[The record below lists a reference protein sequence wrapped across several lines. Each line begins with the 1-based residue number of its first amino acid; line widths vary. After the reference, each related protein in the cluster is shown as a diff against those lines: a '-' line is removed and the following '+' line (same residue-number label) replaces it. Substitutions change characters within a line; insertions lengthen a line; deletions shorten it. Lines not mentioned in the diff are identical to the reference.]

1 MRKIIIL
8 ILSLWLMIGNQ
19 KMNVSALGSGTPLDP
34 WQIFTVDDLKAI
46 GTVGDWDDSYILMN
60 NLDLSGK
67 NWTALGTS
75 GTHLFSGTFDGNE
88 HDISGLTIDVLDVS
102 SDFVSLGLFYG
113 LGGATITDL
122 SMSFVDISV
131 IVTDPE
137 FYIGALA
144 GFAKVEEGGKLL
156 IDHVT
161 IKGTMDVSYRL
172 DALVSRHR
180 TVGGMI
186 GEVIGDN
193 DPTNPSLIS
202 NNTVALDMGVNF
214 DLLYEDYYYFN
225 GDMAIGGFVGHA
237 EDTLFQSNIYEST
250 DLAFTSEFVIN
261 DWDEIYVGGIVGLYT
276 TETDYTSANRSIF
289 LDNTTRNASVKGYVN
304 VGGLI
309 GKYISSINNHIYEAG
324 LNEVLVQGFYYVGGI
339 VGYGAHLTFENI
351 RIKTL
356 SMKSLQTNSSKFGGV
371 IAYGTDIDFKGIIN
385 IDGFVFSESF
395 DDDNAQTI
403 GSLAGQLMESSSEA
417 FITAKN
423 VEINAYGVIGGLI
436 GAVYTMSIDQATVSN
451 ANLVATSNV
460 GGIVGVITYG
470 TLTSLKN
477 VTFDGEIHAES
488 FVGGIS
494 GRLDSKT
501 NIDHAIVL
509 GDIYISEVLGGGLIG
524 RSIYNYVDTDMLI
537 VTESYVRANIHYTYN
552 TKGVG
557 GLIGGASS
565 NWSLSSNPI
574 KLTDVY
580 FAGQILMIE
589 DAENPNATNPEFID
603 PILGWD
609 VNGGAHVFTYVYYDS
624 TLYPGTNNKNI
635 GVGKT
640 TTEMMLK
647 TAYEGF
653 DFSGLDHWFIYSE
666 FNDGYATFNPGLVRI
681 DFTGTDGTLL
691 GIVIIDPNSTVNP
704 IDDPKLEGFVFDKW
718 LDEEDNPFDFNTSLG
733 ESIVLKA
740 SFKEE
745 LPDTGVQ
752 SYWMWILGI
761 SLGLGLISRKKQ
773 DSK

>member
-60 NLDLSGK
+60 NLDLSGE

-161 IKGTMDVSYRL
+161 IKGTMDVTYRL
-172 DALVSRHR
+172 DALVSVHR

-193 DPTNPSLIS
+193 DPTNPSMIS
-202 NNTVALDMGVNF
+202 NNTVILDMGVNF
-214 DLLYEDYYYFN
+214 NLQYEGYYDFD
-225 GDMAIGGFVGHA
+225 GDMAIGGFVGNA
-237 EDTLFQSNIYEST
+237 VDTLFQSNIYESA
-250 DLAFTSEFVIN
+250 DLAFTSDFIIY
-261 DWDEIYVGGIVGLYT
+261 DWDEIYVGGIVGLYS
-276 TETDYTSANRSIF
+276 TETDFTSAYRSIF
-289 LDNTTRNASVKGYVN
+289 LDNTTRNASVKGFVN

-309 GKYISSINNHIYEAG
+309 GKYNSSVSNHIYEAG
-324 LNEVLVQGFYYVGGI
+324 LNDVVVQGFYRVGGI
-339 VGYGAHLTFENI
+339 IGNGSNLIFENV
-351 RIKTL
+351 RIMTL
-356 SMKSLQTNSSKFGGV
+356 SIKSTQNSNSNFGGV
-371 IAYGTDIDFKGIIN
+371 IAYGTNINFKGVVN
-385 IDGFVFSESF
+385 IDGFIFSETSSE
-395 DDDNAQTI
+395 DNSQSI
-403 GSLAGQLMESSSEA
+403 GSLAGQLITSSSEA
-417 FITAKN
+417 IINIKN
-423 VEINAYGVIGGLI
+423 IDISGDAVIGGLI
-436 GAVYTMSIDQATVSN
+436 GAVYTMSIDQATVTN
-451 ANLVATSNV
+451 ASIVATSNV
-460 GGIVGVITYG
+460 GGIIGVITYG

-477 VTFDGEIHAES
+477 VTFDGEIHGES

-494 GRLDSKT
+494 GRLDTKT
-501 NIDHAIVL
+501 SIDHAIIL
-509 GDIYISEVLGGGLIG
+509 GDIYVNGYFGGGFIG
-524 RSIYNYVDTDMLI
+524 RSIVSYDDNDTLNI
-537 VTESYVRANIHYTYN
+537 TESYVRANIHYTYN
-552 TKGVG
+552 SVGIG
-557 GLIGGASS
+557 GLIGGAHLIDYVNIIS
-565 NWSLSSNPI
+565 
-574 KLTDVY
+574 LTDVY
-580 FAGQILMIE
+580 YAGKLAMIH
-589 DAENPNATNPEFID
+589 DDENPNPTDPNKTD
-603 PILGWD
+603 PIMGWIISTS
-609 VNGGAHVFTYVYYDS
+609 NYTYSHVYYDS
-624 TLYPGTNNKNI
+624 TLTTVTNNSGM

-653 DFSGLDHWFIYSE
+653 DFTGLDHWFIYSE

-691 GIVIIDPNSTVNP
+691 EVVIIDPNSTVSP

-718 LDEEDNPFDFNTSLG
+718 LDEEDNPFDFNTSLSK
-733 ESIVLKA
+733 SIVLKA

-745 LPDTGVQ
+745 LPDTGVE

-761 SLGLGLISRKKQ
+761 GLGLGLISRKKQ